1 MSLTSQLK
9 QKNSPVRQF
18 FEKYENDVGMAWCIA
33 LNLQSTK
40 QARPMKYEPELQ
52 AAYSFIGTTADY
64 LLRYTLQ
71 RNRLSFEDSF
81 AYKAIK
87 SGSYVLIEDAQRI
100 IRPDYFFALYE
111 IGKFYLDGRDAVD
124 EQSAYS
130 ALALAVLEHYYRS
143 GHLPKVLLSPI
154 SNEESSQISRLRG
167 RSLVSKTAWYFFD
180 RLYQSLGG
188 ELYAS
193 DVNELVRLCASA
205 CHDPSSELYRAK
217 LKECS
222 QSFVNSK
229 LVGGADFD
237 CVIECNNRSVLT
249 DIKTTLEPVSITNF
263 RQLLGY
269 ALLCDPDKDGFDF
282 SDVGFYHSRSASFR
296 YLPVERVIKECLPSL
311 KSIKNARAVFI
322 NELGI
327 SQSDKDASPMKLTN
341 HRLEHQ
347 VWRKN

>member
-9 QKNSPVRQF
+9 QKNSPVRKF
-18 FEKYENDVGMAWCIA
+18 FEKYENEVGMMWCIA

-40 QARPMKYEPELQ
+40 QAIPMKYEPELQ
-52 AAYSFIGTTADY
+52 TAYSFMGTTTDY

-71 RNRLSFEDSF
+71 GNRLSFEDSF
-81 AYKAIK
+81 AYKATK
-87 SGSYVLIEDAQRI
+87 SRPFMLVEEAQRI
-100 IRPDYFFALYE
+100 IRPEYFLALYE

-124 EQSAYS
+124 ERSAYS

-143 GHLPKVLLSPI
+143 GFLPKLLISPI
-154 SNEESSQISRLRG
+154 SKEEGSQIN
-167 RSLVSKTAWYFFD
+167 SLDGESIASKTAWFFFD
-180 RLYQSLGG
+180 KLYQSLGG
-188 ELYAS
+188 EQYAS
-193 DVNELVRLCASA
+193 DVSELVGLFVSE
-205 CHDPSSELYRAK
+205 CHDPSSELFRAK
-217 LKECS
+217 LKECG
-222 QSFVNSK
+222 QSFVNSR

-296 YLPVERVIKECLPSL
+296 YLPLERVIKECFPSL
-311 KSIKNARAVFI
+311 KSIKNARAAFI
-322 NELGI
+322 NELGR
-327 SQSDKDASPMKLTN
+327 S
-341 HRLEHQ
+341 
-347 VWRKN
+347 